1 MEMEAF
7 GGRIRE
13 VVWSGWISR
22 EQRLKCLTDLSVL
35 VYNMLNR
42 TAGR

>member
-7 GGRIRE
+7 GSRIRE
-13 VVWSGWISR
+13 LIRSGWISR

-35 VYNMLNR
+35 VYNVLNR